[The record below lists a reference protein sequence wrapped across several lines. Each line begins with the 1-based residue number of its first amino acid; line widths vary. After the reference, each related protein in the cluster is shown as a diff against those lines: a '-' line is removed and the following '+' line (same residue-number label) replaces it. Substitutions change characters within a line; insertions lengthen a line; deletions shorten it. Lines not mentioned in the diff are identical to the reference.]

1 MIGTARVAGRNGYWL
16 HLFVRDAS
24 PGIPE
29 EAHGRIFERFGRL
42 ESSRGTEGSGLG
54 LSIVSA
60 IASAHDGTVHLMSS
74 PGAGSTFEIRIPWR
88 EDVPD
93 NSIAQDD
100 TNTTEGTA
108 Q

>member
-1 MIGTARVAGRNGYWL
+1 
-16 HLFVRDAS
+16 VRDAG

-60 IASAHDGTVHLMSS
+60 IAGAHDGTVELVSS
-74 PGAGSTFEIRIPWR
+74 PGTGSIFEIRIPWR
-88 EDVPD
+88 EDTPD
-93 NSIAQDD
+93 DGDI
-100 TNTTEGTA
+100 NTTEGTA
-108 Q
+108 KQ